1 MNKPATSEYT
11 SVRLISSPL
20 RAAIIITL
28 LISAG
33 GLLWACFAKVP
44 IYVDGFGLLI
54 RRGNSRRLL
63 SLSEGELNHN
73 FNAKGVA
80 FNQRDREL
88 FEVSN
93 LGIKKTA
100 AQTAELASQVLA
112 LTDAPKI
119 DRAGSLGKEKIKRG
133 SLLSW
138 VDAPAQWAALQDS
151 LDAYRLSEKTL
162 RLTEQELSTIDRAL
176 KKKINLLKSEVNT
189 QSEFLET
196 IRQLNSRG
204 YASRAKYLTQQSRVD
219 AIRSEVLSHQERL
232 AANQAQLLQSKVAVD
247 SAETELIKAL
257 RTYADASLIFAKHD
271 LFITDVLSPHLSEV
285 KENDAVLRV
294 SRQALS
300 RLPEQIPGFLSQ
312 AAAQQVRP
320 GMKVLATPTG
330 MSQAQYGGM
339 LGKVVSVEILPS
351 SLTEIRQNLGSEG
364 EAIEILN
371 LIPQPILVTIEL
383 ERDPKSN
390 NSNKEGLKW
399 SSAGRI
405 PYPVRQGDL
414 LSLQITTQ
422 TVRPISLLI
431 PWLRQFSGTSAPML
445 TPQRAGASQR

>member
-28 LISAG
+28 LISTG

-44 IYVDGFGLLI
+44 IYVNGFGLMIL
-54 RRGNSRRLL
+54 RGNNRRLL
-63 SLSEGELNHN
+63 SLTEGELHHN
-73 FNAKGVA
+73 FNADGVLA
-80 FNQRDREL
+80 RERNREL
-88 FEVSN
+88 FEFSE
-93 LGIKKTA
+93 LGINKTA
-100 AQTAELASQVLA
+100 AQTAELAEQVLA
-112 LTDAPKI
+112 LTAAPKLN
-119 DRAGSLGKEKIKRG
+119 RNGTLSKEKIARG

-138 VDAPAQWAALQDS
+138 VESPAQWAVLKDS

-162 RLTEQELSTIDRAL
+162 RLTEQELTAIDLAL
-176 KKKINLLKSEVNT
+176 KKKINLLKNEVVT
-189 QSEFLET
+189 QTEFLET
-196 IRQLNSRG
+196 IRQLNTRG
-204 YASRAKYLTQQSRVD
+204 YASRAKYLSQQTRVD

-232 AANQAQLLQSKVAVD
+232 AVNQAQLLQSRVAVD
-247 SAETELIKAL
+247 SAETKLVKAL
-257 RTYADASLIFAKHD
+257 RTYADVSLIFAKHD
-271 LFITDVLSPHLSEV
+271 LFITDVLAPHLSEV
-285 KENDAVLRV
+285 RQNDAVLRV

-300 RLPEQIPGFLSQ
+300 RMPEQIPGFLSQ

-330 MSQAQYGGM
+330 MSQAQYGG
-339 LGKVVSVEILPS
+339 LVAKVKNVEVLPA
-351 SLTEIRQNLGSEG
+351 SLTEIRQSLGSEG
-364 EAIEILN
+364 EANEISN
-371 LIPQPILVTIEL
+371 LIPQPILITIQL
-383 ERDPKSN
+383 EKDPTN
-390 NSNKEGLKW
+390 NDTNKEGLKW

-405 PYPVRQGDL
+405 PYPVREGDL

-445 TPQRAGASQR
+445 TPQRSGAT

>member
-1 MNKPATSEYT
+1 MKKPATSEYT
-11 SVRLISSPL
+11 TVRLISSPL

-33 GLLWACFAKVP
+33 GLLWACLAKVP
-44 IYVDGFGLLI
+44 IYVDGFGLMI
-54 RRGNSRRLL
+54 RRGNDRRLL
-63 SLSEGELNHN
+63 SLSEGEIHHN
-73 FNAKGVA
+73 FNDSGVVA
-80 FNQRDREL
+80 SERNQAL
-88 FEVSN
+88 FEVSQ
-93 LGIKKTA
+93 LGIKKNTT
-100 AQTAELASQVLA
+100 QIAELAAQVLA
-112 LTDAPKI
+112 LTDTSKI
-119 DRAGSLGKEKIKRG
+119 DQAGRLSKREIPRG

-138 VDAPAQWAALQDS
+138 IEAPTQWAALQDS
-151 LDAYRLSEKTL
+151 LDAYRLSERTL
-162 RLTEQELSTIDRAL
+162 QLTEKELTTIDLAL
-176 KKKINLLKSEVNT
+176 KKKINLLKNEVVT
-189 QSEFLET
+189 QTEFLET
-196 IRQLNSRG
+196 IRELNSRG

-232 AANQAQLLQSKVAVD
+232 AVNQAQLLRSKVAVD
-247 SAETELIKAL
+247 SAGTELIKAL

-271 LFITDVLSPHLSEV
+271 LFITDVLAPHLSEV
-285 KENDAVLRV
+285 RQNEAVLRV

-300 RLPEQIPGFLSQ
+300 RLPDQIPGFLSQ

-339 LGKVVSVEILPS
+339 LAKVVDVEVLPA
-351 SLTEIRQNLGSEG
+351 SLTEIRQSLGSEG
-364 EAIEILN
+364 EANEISN
-371 LIPQPILVTIEL
+371 LIPEPILVTIEL
-383 ERDPKSN
+383 EKDPKTEDT
-390 NSNKEGLKW
+390 NKEGLKW

-445 TPQRAGASQR
+445 TPERAGGSQG